1 MRVRVSSG
9 VSSLSVKNLK
19 VSTCKIACLLILA
32 LLALSISLT
41 NIAELSSQQSPISLE
56 DVKLTKGLADRLGPF
71 SPIEESLELG
81 VSWAR
86 VKGDQAIIETSK
98 GVYDFSELDLE
109 VSAYQAL
116 GGNVLI
122 TIFPKNREKP
132 SDVEA
137 YKQFVK
143 ALVERY
149 DGDGYEDSPLLKYP
163 VKYWEVMNEPDI
175 QFSTAW
181 MPAMFKGPPEDY
193 VDVLKA
199 TYEAIKEADPEAKV
213 VIAAPSV
220 INPSRAPPDT
230 LEFWKEVMK
239 HGAGNYF
246 DVGNVH
252 FITGTESEYSED
264 TDFDVSYYK
273 ELLSSYGVEEKP
285 LIITEL
291 QLGATESGEEKQARV
306 LVKGCVRAFAEG
318 VDFIMYVEIK
328 ALEPSIKL
336 PEELIRSFL
345 IDLSGRKRP
354 VFYAFK
360 TMSALIGDF
369 QSVVKLSEGC
379 YKFKVYD
386 ADVYVLWN
394 PGVLPSNVTG
404 TVTVVD
410 MYGNVSIVDASQV
423 QVSNNPIY
431 VISYAAEKVKEAI
444 QMSCSAQPAQI
455 VVGEQVN
462 ITGFLTPA
470 IENLTIILS
479 ITSPENQ
486 TTTVNVTTDEQGVFY
501 YTFTPSTSGT
511 WNITAY
517 YPGDEQ
523 YQEASFTLELQVT
536 SAKAEVKVTVK
547 VEKADINNDSIIDL
561 GDLQVLKSAYGLT
574 QYHVSFKPEADL
586 NDDGAIDILDLAI
599 LAYFYGREIEV
610 EVKVPEKP
618 GFKWT
623 SNIQPGSGLGVPPF
637 GIPEETDGPWKHRV
651 LMAYSQD
658 GLTWSKNYT
667 ILADQASVPDAIIDS
682 DGYIRVYYVDYYNG
696 GISVAISEDGV
707 SWVYLKVEGLD
718 PCWVDPDVVLL
729 PDGRYRLYASYMP
742 LTGPQNKIVSAIS
755 DDGVHFEVEE
765 GVRYID
771 PTGTITDPDVIWA
784 GDKWVMFVSKG
795 EKLVM
800 LTSED
805 GLNFSKV
812 KELDFEGAVSCTIP
826 FNNGYRIYFHHKE
839 PDRPVR
845 IYSSFTQ
852 DFENWTSPT
861 VVLKEG
867 SEGSLDRDGVADPAV
882 IRLPEGGYLMFYK
895 TWITQSTAEAIEVS
909 TENLRS

>member
-1 MRVRVSSG
+1 
-9 VSSLSVKNLK
+9 
-19 VSTCKIACLLILA
+19 
-32 LLALSISLT
+32 
-41 NIAELSSQQSPISLE
+41 
-56 DVKLTKGLADRLGPF
+56 
-71 SPIEESLELG
+71 
-81 VSWAR
+81 
-86 VKGDQAIIETSK
+86 
-98 GVYDFSELDLE
+98 
-109 VSAYQAL
+109 
-116 GGNVLI
+116 
-122 TIFPKNREKP
+122 
-132 SDVEA
+132 
-137 YKQFVK
+137 
-143 ALVERY
+143 
-149 DGDGYEDSPLLKYP
+149 
-163 VKYWEVMNEPDI
+163 
-175 QFSTAW
+175 
-181 MPAMFKGPPEDY
+181 
-193 VDVLKA
+193 
-199 TYEAIKEADPEAKV
+199 IKEADPEAKV
-213 VIAAPSV
+213 VIAAPSI
-220 INPSRAPPDT
+220 INPWAPPDT
-230 LEFWKEVMK
+230 LEFWEEVME
-239 HGAGNYF
+239 HGAGSYF

-354 VFYAFK
+354 IFYAFK

-386 ADVYVLWN
+386 VDVYVLWS

-410 MYGNVSIVDASQV
+410 MYGNVSVVDASQV
-423 QVSNNPIY
+423 QVSNDPIY
-431 VISYAAEKVKEAI
+431 VISYAAEKVKEATQI
-444 QMSCSAQPAQI
+444 SCNAQPTQI
-455 VVGEQVN
+455 AAGEQVN
-462 ITGFLTPA
+462 ITGSLMPA
-470 IENLTIILS
+470 VENLTVTLS
-479 ITSPENQ
+479 MTSPENQ
-486 TTTVNVTTDEQGVFY
+486 TITVNVTTDEQGAFCY
-501 YTFTPSTSGT
+501 AITLNTSGI

-517 YPGDEQ
+517 FLGNEQ
-523 YQEASFTLELQVT
+523 YQESSFSLELEVQP
-536 SAKAEVKVTVK
+536 AKVEETVVEVAVK
-547 VEKADINNDSIIDL
+547 VEKADINNDSLVDL
-561 GDLQVLKSAYGLT
+561 SDLQVLKSVYGLA
-574 QYHVSFKPEADL
+574 QHHASFKPEADL
-586 NDDGAIDILDLAI
+586 NDDGSIDILDLAI
-599 LAYFYGREIEV
+599 LAYFYGEEV
-610 EVKVPEKP
+610 STSENVSEKP
-618 GFKWT
+618 SFKWT
-623 SNIQPGSGLGVPPF
+623 SNIQPGSGLGVLPY
-637 GIPEETDGPWKHRV
+637 GVSEETDGPWKHRI

-667 ILADQASVPDAIIDS
+667 ILADQASVPDVIIDS

-707 SWVYLKVEGLD
+707 SWVYLKVKGLD
-718 PCWVDPDVVLL
+718 PCWVDPDVVIL

-742 LTGPQNKIVSAIS
+742 LIGPQDKIVSAIS
-755 DDGVHFEVEE
+755 GDGVHFEVEE
-765 GVRYID
+765 GVRYMD

-784 GDKWVMFVSKG
+784 GDKWIMFISKG

-826 FNNGYRIYFHHKE
+826 FDDGYRIYFHHKE
-839 PDRPVR
+839 PDGPIR
-845 IYSSFTQ
+845 IYTSFTQ
-852 DFENWTSPT
+852 DFENWTTPT

-867 SEGSLDRDGVADPAV
+867 SEGSLDQDGVADPAV
-882 IRLPEGGYLMFYK
+882 VKLPEGGYLMFYK
-895 TWITQSTAEAIEVS
+895 TWIIQSIAEATEAATKISETESISSCRVIDKPDTYTLSNDISCSETCITISADNVTIDGQNFSIEGNKEGYGIYAEHV
-909 TENLRS
+909 ENLTIKNLKISECRFGIYLENVKNVVIENVIAEDNSEDGISVNFFFNVTVRNCTLSKNGGTGFS